1 MYRHFVLFSLIFMSF
16 SSIAQKSQSI
26 SSIDFVKIINNNEE
40 EALFYYQN
48 NWKVLRQMAYK
59 KNYILSFE
67 LLKDISEEQNSF
79 NLLLITTYKNKE
91 QFEKREE
98 HFQELIKEKGSL
110 KLLNEKKPAEFRK
123 TILSKDLIPQ

>member
-1 MYRHFVLFSLIFMSF
+1 M
-16 SSIAQKSQSI
+16 SSISFAQKPQSI

-59 KNYILSFE
+59 RNYILSFE
-67 LLKDISEEQNSF
+67 LLKDIGEEQDSF

-110 KLLNEKKPAEFRK
+110 KLLNEKKPAEFRQ